1 MESSIPAARGPGAAA
16 RLVLGLAAAAS
27 AVFLLGRLAL
37 LVQQRQVL
45 HDGPLA
51 VLVALAMGEVHDL
64 LVAAWLVLP
73 LSVYLAL
80 MPARLFR
87 WRPHQALLWAGLG
100 ASIYGLCFLAVVEW
114 VFFAE
119 LGGRFNFVAVDYLVY
134 PTEVVTNVWESY
146 PVAWVLA
153 ALLVPA
159 GLALLA
165 MRRAVAGALLERRPQ
180 RAALALGVLAVVVAG
195 TWAASPE
202 WGDVSD
208 DRVLDDVAR
217 NGLFTFF
224 GALRGS
230 YASFDGLYATLP
242 DDEVFRRLHGL
253 LAEPAAATASFAP
266 ATTLRR
272 VHNATPPRRLN
283 VVVVLEESLGAELVG
298 TLHPREAPEGRG
310 PERTLTPYFD
320 ALARRGTLLTHAYST
335 GNRTIRAIEATTAGL
350 PPLPGISLVRRP
362 QSRGLFT
369 LPALLREQGYE
380 TLFVYGG
387 RALFDGMG
395 GYLSRNGVERI
406 VEQADYPPGTFATAW
421 GVADEAIFARALAEM
436 DGMATRGRP
445 FYSLVLSVSNHRP
458 FQFPENHVRRDP
470 ALSGRDNVV
479 RYADW
484 ALGDFM
490 RRASC
495 RPWFDDT
502 LFVLMGDHGARVYGA
517 ARIPLASYEVPIL
530 FVGPG
535 VAAGER
541 VATLASSLDVP
552 PTVLATLGLDY
563 ESRFFGRDVL
573 RLTASAGRALMTH
586 NSDVALLEGD
596 RMAVL
601 GLQGATNVFD
611 CDLAAAK
618 CERPDASP
626 AAGQLVDDAIAYYRG
641 ADLLYRGGGLQMP
654 TTRLA
659 RTSAPALV
667 PPALVPPARVPP
679 ARLPPAHAPVDVGSG
694 AGG

>member
-1 MESSIPAARGPGAAA
+1 MENLPRAGSRQAPSLGAAA
-16 RLVLGLAAAAS
+16 RIVIGFAAAAG
-27 AVFLLGRLAL
+27 AVFLLTRVAL

-51 VLVALAMGEVHDL
+51 VLAALAMGEVHDL
-64 LVAAWLVLP
+64 LVVAWLVLP
-73 LSVYLAL
+73 LSLYLAL
-80 MPARLFR
+80 VPARVFR
-87 WRPHQALLWAGLG
+87 WRLQRLLLWSGLG
-100 ASIYGLCFLAVVEW
+100 VAVYGLCFLAVVEW
-114 VFFAE
+114 GFFAE

-146 PVAWVLA
+146 PLAWVLA

-159 GLALLA
+159 ALALLA
-165 MRRAVAGALLERRPQ
+165 MRRGVAGAPLEPWRQ
-180 RAALALGVLAVVVAG
+180 RAALALGVLAIVAAG

-242 DDEVFRRLHGL
+242 EAEVFRRLHGL
-253 LAEPAAATASFAP
+253 LAESAAARTSFAP
-266 ATTLRR
+266 DTTLREVR
-272 VHNATPPRRLN
+272 NAGPRRRLN
-283 VVVVLEESLGAELVG
+283 VVVVLEESLGAEFVG
-298 TLHPREAPEGRG
+298 ALRRG
-310 PERTLTPYFD
+310 PEHTLTPNFD
-320 ALARRGTLLTHAYST
+320 ALTRRGTLLTHAYST
-335 GNRTIRAIEATTAGL
+335 GNRTIRAIEATTVGL

-380 TLFVYGG
+380 TLWVYGG

-395 GYLSRNGVERI
+395 GYLSGNGVERI

-421 GVADEAIFARALAEM
+421 GVADEAIFGRALAEM
-436 DGMATRGRP
+436 DDMAARGRP

-458 FQFPENHVRRDP
+458 FQFPQDHVRRDP
-470 ALSGRDNVV
+470 RLSGRDNAV

-490 RRASC
+490 RRASG
-495 RPWFDDT
+495 RPWFHDT
-502 LFVLMGDHGARVYGA
+502 LFVLMGDHGPRVYGA

-530 FVGPG
+530 LIGPG
-535 VAAGER
+535 VPAGER

-552 PTVLATLGLDY
+552 PTVLGLLGLDY

-573 RLTASAGRALMTH
+573 RLPAGAGRALMTH
-586 NSDVALLEGD
+586 NSDIALLEGGPEGD

-601 GLQGATNVFD
+601 GLQGTTKVYD
-611 CDLAAAK
+611 CDLAAAQ
-618 CERPDASP
+618 CERPDSSP
-626 AAGQLVDDAIAYYRG
+626 AAGELVDDAIAYYRG
-641 ADLLYRGGGLQMP
+641 ADLLYRGGGLTMP
-654 TTRLA
+654 ATGLVHAGAGAHT
-659 RTSAPALV
+659 PA
-667 PPALVPPARVPP
+667 
-679 ARLPPAHAPVDVGSG
+679 DVGTG

>member
-1 MESSIPAARGPGAAA
+1 MESLDRASGDRARSPGAAV
-16 RLVLGLAAAAS
+16 RLVLGFAAAAGS
-27 AVFLLGRLAL
+27 VFLLTRLAL

-45 HDGPLA
+45 HDGPRA
-51 VLVALAMGEVHDL
+51 IVAALAMGEVHDL

-73 LSVYLAL
+73 LALYLAL
-80 MPARLFR
+80 VPARVFR
-87 WRPHQALLWAGLG
+87 WRAHRAVLWTGIG
-100 ASIYGLCFLAVVEW
+100 AAVYGLCFLAAVEW
-114 VFFAE
+114 AFFAE

-134 PTEVVTNVWESY
+134 PTEVVDNVWESY
-146 PVAWVLA
+146 PLVWVLA
-153 ALLVPA
+153 ALLVPTA
-159 GLALLA
+159 IALFAL
-165 MRRAVAGALLERRPQ
+165 RRVVAGAPLERRRQ
-180 RAALALGVLAVVVAG
+180 RAAIALAVLALVAAG

-230 YASFDGLYATLP
+230 YASYDGLYATLP
-242 DDEVFRRLHGL
+242 EAEVFRRLHGL
-253 LAEPAAATASFAP
+253 LAEPAAEPASFAP
-266 ATTLRR
+266 DTSLRR
-272 VHNATPPRRLN
+272 VRNAGPQRRLN
-283 VVVVLEESLGAELVG
+283 VVVVLEESLGAEFVG
-298 TLHPREAPEGRG
+298 ALHPRAVPAGHAPA
-310 PERTLTPYFD
+310 RTLTPSYD
-320 ALARRGTLLTHAYST
+320 ALAPRGTLLAHAYST
-335 GNRTIRAIEATTAGL
+335 GNRTIRAIEATTTGL
-350 PPLPGISLVRRP
+350 PPLPGVSLVRRP

-369 LPALLREQGYE
+369 LPALLREQGYQ

-406 VEQADYPPGTFATAW
+406 VEQADYPPGTFTTAW

-436 DGMATRGRP
+436 DGMARSGRP

-458 FQFPENHVRRDP
+458 FQFPQDHVRSDP
-470 ALSGRDNVV
+470 GLGGRENAV

-490 RRASC
+490 RRASD

-502 LFVLMGDHGARVYGA
+502 LFVLMGDHGARVYGS

-530 FVGPG
+530 LIGPG
-535 VAAGER
+535 VPAGER
-541 VATLASSLDVP
+541 VTTLASSLDVP
-552 PTVLATLGLDY
+552 PTVLGLLGLDY

-573 RLTASAGRALMTH
+573 RLPAGAGRALMTH
-586 NSDVALLEGD
+586 NSDVALLESGPNGS

-601 GLQGATNVFD
+601 GLQGTAKVYD
-611 CDLAAAK
+611 CDLAAAQ
-618 CERPDASP
+618 CERPDASAD
-626 AAGQLVDDAIAYYRG
+626 AAELVDDAIAYYRG
-641 ADLLYRGGGLQMP
+641 ADLLYRGGGLAMAG
-654 TTRLA
+654 TRLVHANGGA
-659 RTSAPALV
+659 RAA
-667 PPALVPPARVPP
+667 A
-679 ARLPPAHAPVDVGSG
+679 DVGTG